1 VGHNVIRTC
10 EQHGLTVAS
19 RLRAMRS
26 LGKTHLI
33 RWQGGLVTVRGVLQV
48 HSAPPALS
56 PHIEW
61 AVAGVLGMA
70 VIMPWVDQPASP
82 GALRAELNW
91 QGRPGTAGAI
101 TSALAGWNL
110 LRFEVTE
117 EASPGCDAVRYS
129 CTPSLG
135 TFSAV
140 ISANG
145 DVLVPEGRL
154 RAAMTLASASAPAGF
169 AGPGPVADAAGSRL
183 GLASVPGSG
192 SGGPGQDEDPG
203 PAAGFG
209 LTLAG
214 EAPQGDEIRGLR
226 DRHGP
231 RHPAL
236 GGSLEAE
243 LRLLLGQPWD
253 DELEPFRHAAEGAPV
268 RWLHATG

>member
-1 VGHNVIRTC
+1 
-10 EQHGLTVAS
+10 
-19 RLRAMRS
+19 M
-26 LGKTHLI
+26 
-33 RWQGGLVTVRGVLQV
+33 TVRGVLQV

-70 VIMPWVDQPASP
+70 VRLPWVDQPASP

-91 QGRPGTAGAI
+91 QGRPGTGGAI
-101 TSALAGWNL
+101 TSALASWNR

-140 ISANG
+140 VSANG

-154 RAAMTLASASAPAGF
+154 RAAMTLASVPADVTSPGPVVAGLSS
-169 AGPGPVADAAGSRL
+169 AGPGRQGPAG
-183 GLASVPGSG
+183 A
-192 SGGPGQDEDPG
+192 GPGNI
-203 PAAGFG
+203 AAASEETPPDG
-209 LTLAG
+209 
-214 EAPQGDEIRGLR
+214 IRTLR

-253 DELEPFRHAAEGAPV
+253 DELEPFRHAAAGAPV